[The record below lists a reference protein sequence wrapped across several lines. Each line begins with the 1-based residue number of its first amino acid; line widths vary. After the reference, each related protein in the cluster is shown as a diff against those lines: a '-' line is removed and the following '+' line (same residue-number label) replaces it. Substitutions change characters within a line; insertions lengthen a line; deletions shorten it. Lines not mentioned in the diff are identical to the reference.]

1 VGNLGSH
8 SRVQGDIMERGH
20 TIQISV
26 KVRRKKG
33 KQVTKEALQKAIER
47 RIENGINPP
56 GIIITAINWRA
67 GRRDYTYTKSSDIEA
82 ILDKLR
88 YIPEIRPSVFH
99 KVR

>member
-1 VGNLGSH
+1 
-8 SRVQGDIMERGH
+8 MERGH

-47 RIENGINPP
+47 RIETGINPP
-56 GIIITAINWRA
+56 GIVITAINWRA
-67 GRRDYTYTKSSDIEA
+67 GQKNYIYTKARDIES

-88 YIPEIRPSVFH
+88 YIPEIRPGVFR